1 MAVRSSSS
9 LAALLLCQR
18 LQETPVA
25 PLKSS
30 EYWALLDATGDPAV
44 LLGRDAA
51 GISQAVGVD
60 AAMADRVAQLLDAAT
75 GFALKLEEAEQSGLR
90 LLASVDEAYP
100 QVLIERLGRRAP
112 PLLYL
117 VGDPTLLLAD
127 QLGIVGSR
135 DIGEEAA
142 AVARQAAIAAVDAGF
157 GVVSG
162 AAKGIDRLAMAA
174 ALEAGGKAVGVL
186 ADSLAR
192 MTRDPEVRRA
202 VTDGRLCLCTP
213 YKPTA
218 PFSVANAMGR
228 NKLIYAL
235 SKATLVVAADAETG
249 GTWAGA
255 VEALR
260 QSTSSVLIWNGAGG
274 GSGNALLT
282 RRGGIG
288 VARLTELF
296 PLPDPPAQRAP
307 DQLALE
313 V

>member
-1 MAVRSSSS
+1 MAARSSSS

-18 LQETPVA
+18 LTETPAA

-30 EYWALLDATGDPAV
+30 EYWALLDTIGDPAL
-44 LLGRDAA
+44 LLGLDVA
-51 GISQAVGVD
+51 GISQATGAD
-60 AAMADRVAQLLDAAT
+60 AAMADRVAQLLEAAT
-75 GFALKLEEAEQSGLR
+75 GFALQLEEAEQSGLR
-90 LLASVDEAYP
+90 LIASVDETYP
-100 QVLIERLGRRAP
+100 QVLLERLGRRAP

-117 VGDPTLLLAD
+117 VGDPTLLGAE
-127 QLGIVGSR
+127 QLGVVGSR
-135 DIGEEAA
+135 DVGEEAA
-142 AVARQAAIAAVDAGF
+142 AVARQAATAAVDAGL

-162 AAKGIDRLAMAA
+162 AAKGIDRLAMAS
-174 ALEAGGKAVGVL
+174 ALGAGGKAVGVL
-186 ADSLAR
+186 ADSLVR

-255 VEALR
+255 VEAIR
-260 QSTSSVLIWNGAGG
+260 QSTTSVLVWSGAGG
-274 GSGNALLT
+274 GPGNALLAQ
-282 RRGGIG
+282 RGGIG
-288 VARLTELF
+288 VARLDELF
-296 PLPDPPAQRAP
+296 PLPEPPAPRAR